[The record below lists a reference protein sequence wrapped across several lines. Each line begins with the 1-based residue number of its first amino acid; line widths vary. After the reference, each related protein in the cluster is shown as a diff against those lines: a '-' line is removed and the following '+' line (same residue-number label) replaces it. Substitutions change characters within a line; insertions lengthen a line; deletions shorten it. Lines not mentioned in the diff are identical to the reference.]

1 MNVPSPATVQ
11 LSCPAGCGV
20 PVSIPY
26 TLGAPMSGSD
36 GTLHAAVQVDWE
48 AVGPDIEAHCLADPA
63 AHPEQFAPEDDTS
76 SPDTGS
82 AYFLDL
88 IARIGDLTEP
98 ESGSA
103 DEPR

>member
-1 MNVPSPATVQ
+1 
-11 LSCPAGCGV
+11 
-20 PVSIPY
+20 
-26 TLGAPMSGSD
+26 MSGSD

-88 IARIGDLTEP
+88 IARIGDLTEQSKKELRSQRRK
-98 ESGSA
+98 ESS
-103 DEPR
+103 